1 MEPGAQRIA
10 HPERTGFLD
19 QDQEGCLKG
28 VFHIVRV
35 DQHAPADAQ
44 DHRSMALDQGRE
56 RLLGRVTRSGRKPL
70 QQLSVGQ
77 LAGRSDRQQRAK
89 LPQDPLILSRR
100 HRPISPPESRE
111 SHL

>member
-1 MEPGAQRIA
+1 
-10 HPERTGFLD
+10 
-19 QDQEGCLKG
+19 
-28 VFHIVRV
+28 
-35 DQHAPADAQ
+35 
-44 DHRSMALDQGRE
+44 MALDQGRE

-70 QQLSVGQ
+70 QKLPVGQ